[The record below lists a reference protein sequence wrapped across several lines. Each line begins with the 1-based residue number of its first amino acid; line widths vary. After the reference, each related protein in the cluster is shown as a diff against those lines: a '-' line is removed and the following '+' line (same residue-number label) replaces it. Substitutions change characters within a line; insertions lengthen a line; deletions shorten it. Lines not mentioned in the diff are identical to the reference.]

1 MLAIAFTGGPGFGK
15 STTLAA
21 LEARGYQCVPESARA
36 IIQERMRIGLPK
48 RPAAREFADQTLRQ
62 DQAQYRGVQRSKGPV
77 FFDRGVID
85 ALGMCYETGQAG
97 WVEIQQV
104 LREYPFHVEALV
116 FPPWEEIYVQDTE
129 RDQSFEDAVRVDG
142 AVRRWYQ
149 RCGFELVEVPRVDAE
164 ARCDFILNRLRQ
176 PGPA

>member
-62 DQAQYRGVQRSKGPV
+62 DQAQYRGVQRSNGPV

-85 ALGMCYETGQAG
+85 ALGMCYETGLAG

-104 LREYPFHVEALV
+104 LHEYPFHAEAFV
-116 FPPWEEIYVQDTE
+116 FPPWEQIYVQDTE

-149 RCGFELVEVPRVDAE
+149 KCGFKLVEVPRIDAE
-164 ARCDFILNRLRQ
+164 LRCDFILNRLHK
-176 PGPA
+176 PGAT